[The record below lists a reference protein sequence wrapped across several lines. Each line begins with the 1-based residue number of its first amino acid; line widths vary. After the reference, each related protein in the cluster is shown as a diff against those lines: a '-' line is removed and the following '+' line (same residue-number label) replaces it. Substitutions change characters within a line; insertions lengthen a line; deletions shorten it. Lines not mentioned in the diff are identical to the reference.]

1 MNMSGGALIRNLDL
15 SGFGFAEVSLVG
27 RGHSASAQLVRE
39 TETGQLFLAKCVSLA
54 DLTEHDQAFAHQEV
68 FLLQALRHPLIVAYH
83 DSFLVEGQD
92 ILVIVM
98 EYCDGGDLRMLINQK
113 AKSGEHF
120 SEEQVM
126 TWFAQIVLALQ
137 FIHSEKVLHR
147 DLKTSNIFLRKE
159 SSTIKLGDFG
169 ISRVLE
175 GTADAA
181 VTMVGTPYYMSP
193 EVCRNEPYSWKSD
206 VWSLGCVLYEL
217 CMLKHAFASSS
228 LLGLVYK
235 IVSDHY
241 EPIPSFYSQEL
252 NDLLRQLLNKSA
264 AMRPS
269 VDELLRNPYLKA
281 YLDAPLQTPPPPP
294 PPGDG
299 LRGPSSRRANSSASD
314 APPAPTA
321 KAWGRP
327 PAPDTFSL
335 HPRTKLLVL
344 INRVRCRLV
353 AGKLNWI
360 SAFASFDDSGDG
372 ALSPDA
378 MRLALGSLQLG
389 LSHQEISVVVESL
402 LPNPGAKVPL
412 SSFEENLV
420 EANTSLEAVQ
430 LEVWARQLLEPL
442 GSQVAIKMRDRDVL
456 KSGMLPALR
465 FREALEEL
473 VPDSSPE
480 QLDVLELLADK
491 NGVGDIDYM
500 PFSDAFAEAP
510 LDPEA
515 PVAFWPKNRGP
526 PPPPPPLP
534 GPMSPASSTLRPQ
547 DGELGF
553 FTGTGEFNHTLH

>member
-1 MNMSGGALIRNLDL
+1 MSKSGCAFIRRLDL
-15 SGFGFAEVSLVG
+15 SGFGFEEVSLVG

-39 TETGQLFLAKCVSLA
+39 TETGEHFLAKCVSLA

-92 ILVIVM
+92 VLVIVM
-98 EYCDGGDLRMLINQK
+98 EYCDGGDLRMLINEK

-120 SEEQVM
+120 SEDRVM

-147 DLKTSNIFLRKE
+147 DLKTSNIFLSKE
-159 SSTIKLGDFG
+159 SYSIKLGDFG

-241 EPIPSFYSQEL
+241 EPIPSFYSK
-252 NDLLRQLLNKSA
+252 D
-264 AMRPS
+264 
-269 VDELLRNPYLKA
+269 
-281 YLDAPLQTPPPPP
+281 
-294 PPGDG
+294 
-299 LRGPSSRRANSSASD
+299 RGPAAGAPCPALRLVPVRGAAGARWAVAHSEGVVKTTTGALLLA
-314 APPAPTA
+314 APPDEAAGPHQPRA
-321 KAWGRP
+321 EP
-327 PAPDTFSL
+327 PSGGETELDL
-335 HPRTKLLVL
+335 
-344 INRVRCRLV
+344 
-353 AGKLNWI
+353 
-360 SAFASFDDSGDG
+360 AFASFDDSGDG
-372 ALSPDA
+372 ALSPEA
-378 MRLALGSLQLG
+378 MQTALGSLQLG
-389 LSHQEISVVVESL
+389 LSQEEVSVLVESL
-402 LPNPGAKVPL
+402 LPSPGAKVPL

-430 LEVWARQLLEPL
+430 LEVWARQLLEPM
-442 GSQVAIKMRDRDVL
+442 GSQVAIKLRDRDVL
-456 KSGMLPALR
+456 KSGMLPAMQ
-465 FREALEEL
+465 FREVLTEL
-473 VPDSSPE
+473 VPDTSHD
-480 QLDVLELLADK
+480 QVDVLELLADK
-491 NGVGDIDYM
+491 NTIGDIDYM
-500 PFSDAFAEAP
+500 PFADAFAEAP
-510 LDPEA
+510 LDPCA

-534 GPMSPASSTLRPQ
+534 GPATPNSCSLKAG
-547 DGELGF
+547 DGEIGF
-553 FTGTGEFNHTLH
+553 FTGTSADPFSSTLH